1 MLLHRNIADMFTRAR
16 RLFSHLMRHRST
28 RVTTEGTRFL
38 FFTLAVAVAA
48 INTGNNLFYLLLAM
62 MLSIILMSGLMAEY
76 CLRRLEFH
84 RHLPDL
90 VYAGEP
96 ITATTVVAN
105 RKSRLPSFSLR
116 LWDVMGEQEIDR
128 GLTMWQLMPGAS
140 QILSYPL
147 IATRR
152 GRLRFDGVRVGT
164 SFPFGLFHKKAYY
177 PLEGAVVVAPVIRPV
192 ESSLLHG
199 LTSFGQDAS
208 LSRKGHGSELY
219 NLRQYHA
226 GDDSRT
232 IHWLSTARTSKLMV
246 REMEAEDQRRVTLM
260 LSLLA
265 PLSHEQ
271 LFEEAVSL
279 TASLARDL
287 GERGYQVRLVAGEI
301 SSPFGQ
307 GEGHLLRLMEILALC
322 ERLPPDGPEIPSAL
336 SDVSY
341 DPEGGAT
348 ILLTPWEEPRKL
360 FHGIHPDGVVTESML
375 QSRLHAV

>member
-1 MLLHRNIADMFTRAR
+1 MLTRAR
-16 RLFSHLMRHRST
+16 RLLRHLVWYRST
-28 RVTTEGTRFL
+28 RVTAEGTRFL

-96 ITATTVVAN
+96 MTATTVVAN
-105 RKSRLPSFSLR
+105 RKSRLPSFSLH

-140 QILSYPL
+140 QIHSYPV

-177 PLEGAVVVAPVIRPV
+177 PLDGSVVVAPIIRPV
-192 ESSLLHG
+192 ESGLLQG
-199 LTSFGQDAS
+199 LMLFGQDVS
-208 LSRKGHGSELY
+208 LPRKGHGNDLY
-219 NLRQYHA
+219 NLRQYQS

-260 LSLLA
+260 LSLFA
-265 PLSHEQ
+265 PPTHEA

-279 TASLARDL
+279 TASMARDL
-287 GERGYQVRLVAGEI
+287 GGRGYQVRLVVGETW
-301 SSPFGQ
+301 SRFGQ
-307 GEGHLLRLMEILALC
+307 GEAHLFQIMEALALC
-322 ERLPPDGPEIPSAL
+322 ERVTPDEAEVQSFPNG
-336 SDVSY
+336 VSY
-341 DPEGGAT
+341 DSEGGAT
-348 ILLTPWEEPRKL
+348 VLLAPWGEPRVL
-360 FHGIHPDGVVTESML
+360 FREVRPDGIVTESML
-375 QSRLHAV
+375 RGRLHAV

>member
-1 MLLHRNIADMFTRAR
+1 MLTIVR
-16 RLFSHLMRHRST
+16 RLFRHLLRHRST
-28 RVTTEGTRFL
+28 RVTTEGARFL

-62 MLSIILMSGLMAEY
+62 MLSIILMSGIMAES

-90 VYAGEP
+90 VHAGEP
-96 ITATTVVAN
+96 VTATVVVAN
-105 RKSRLPSFSLR
+105 RKTRLPSFSLH
-116 LWDVMGEQEIDR
+116 LWDVTGEQDIDR
-128 GLTMWQLMPGAS
+128 GLTVWQLMPGAS

-177 PLEGAVVVAPVIRPV
+177 PLDGSVVVAPVIRPV
-192 ESSLLHG
+192 ESIFLQNLA
-199 LTSFGQDAS
+199 LFGQDFS
-208 LSRKGHGSELY
+208 LPRKGHGSDLY

-246 REMEAEDQRRVTLM
+246 RETEAEDQRRVTLL

-265 PLSHEQ
+265 SLSHER

-279 TASLARDL
+279 TASLAQDL
-287 GERGYQVRLVAGEI
+287 AAKGYQVRLVVGGV

-307 GEGHLLRLMEILALC
+307 GEAHLLRLMETLALC
-322 ERLPPDGPEIPSAL
+322 ERWSPDGPESQSPAD
-336 SDVSY
+336 DVSY

-348 ILLTPWEEPRKL
+348 ILLAPWGEPRKL
-360 FHGIHPDGVVTESML
+360 FRGVHPDGIVTESML
-375 QSRLHAV
+375 QGRLHAV

>member
-1 MLLHRNIADMFTRAR
+1 MLTRAR
-16 RLFSHLMRHRST
+16 RLFRYLVWHRST

-84 RHLPDL
+84 RHLPGL
-90 VYAGEP
+90 VYVGEP
-96 ITATTVVAN
+96 MTATTVVAN

-116 LWDVMGEQEIDR
+116 LWDVTGEQEIDR

-152 GRLRFDGVRVGT
+152 GRLCFDGVRVGT

-177 PLEGAVVVAPVIRPV
+177 PLDGSVLVAPAIRPV
-192 ESSLLHG
+192 ESGLLQG
-199 LTSFGQDAS
+199 LTLFGQDVS
-208 LSRKGHGSELY
+208 LPRKGHGSDLY
-219 NLRQYHA
+219 NLRQYQA

-265 PLSHEQ
+265 PLSHEP

-279 TASLARDL
+279 AASMARDL
-287 GERGYQVRLVAGEI
+287 GQRGYQVRLIVGRKW
-301 SSPFGQ
+301 SHFGQ
-307 GEGHLLRLMEILALC
+307 GEAHLAQLMETLALC
-322 ERLPPDGPEIPSAL
+322 ERLVPDGSEAQSF
-336 SDVSY
+336 SCVDSY
-341 DPEGGAT
+341 DSEGGAT
-348 ILLTPWEEPRKL
+348 ILLAPWGDPRTFL
-360 FHGIHPDGVVTESML
+360 RGVRPDSIVTESIL
-375 QSRLHAV
+375 QGRLHAV

>member
-1 MLLHRNIADMFTRAR
+1 MLTSAR
-16 RLFSHLMRHRST
+16 RLFRHFLRHRST

-62 MLSIILMSGLMAEY
+62 MLSIILMSGIMAES

-96 ITATTVVAN
+96 VTATVVVAN
-105 RKSRLPSFSLR
+105 RKSRLPSFSLH
-116 LWDVMGEQEIDR
+116 LWDVTGEQEFDR
-128 GLTMWQLMPGAS
+128 GLTVWQLMPGAS

-177 PLEGAVVVAPVIRPV
+177 PLDGSVVVAPFIRPV
-192 ESSLLHG
+192 ESALLQG
-199 LTSFGQDAS
+199 LTLFGQDLS
-208 LSRKGHGSELY
+208 LPRKGHGSDLY
-219 NLRQYHA
+219 NLRQYQA

-246 REMEAEDQRRVTLM
+246 RETEAEDQRRVTLM

-265 PLSHEQ
+265 PLNHER

-279 TASLARDL
+279 TASMAQDL
-287 GERGYQVRLVAGEI
+287 GARGYQVRLVVGGV

-307 GEGHLLRLMEILALC
+307 GEAHLLQLLETLALC
-322 ERLPPDGPEIPSAL
+322 ERWSPDRPEHQTF
-336 SDVSY
+336 SDNDSY

-348 ILLTPWEEPRKL
+348 ILFVPWGEPREL
-360 FHGIHPDGVVTESML
+360 FRGVRADGIVTEPML
-375 QSRLHAV
+375 QGRLHAI

>member
-1 MLLHRNIADMFTRAR
+1 MLTSVR
-16 RLFSHLMRHRST
+16 RLFSHFLRHRST

-62 MLSIILMSGLMAEY
+62 MLSIILMSGIMAEY

-96 ITATTVVAN
+96 VTATVVVAN
-105 RKSRLPSFSLR
+105 RKSRLPSFSLH
-116 LWDVMGEQEIDR
+116 LWDVTGKQDFDR
-128 GLTMWQLMPGAS
+128 GLTLWQLMPGAS
-140 QILSYPL
+140 QILSYPF

-177 PLEGAVVVAPVIRPV
+177 PLDGSIVVAPIVRPLERTFLRDV
-192 ESSLLHG
+192 AL
-199 LTSFGQDAS
+199 FGQDMS
-208 LSRKGHGSELY
+208 LSRKGHGSDLY

-226 GDDSRT
+226 GDDSRS

-246 REMEAEDQRRVTLM
+246 RETEAEDQRRVTLM

-265 PLSHEQ
+265 PPSHEQ

-279 TASLARDL
+279 TASMVQDL
-287 GERGYQVRLVAGEI
+287 GARGYHVRLVVGEV

-307 GEGHLLRLMEILALC
+307 GEAHLLGLMETLALC
-322 ERLPPDGPEIPSAL
+322 ERRHLDGPESQPPSGE
-336 SDVSY
+336 VSY

-348 ILLTPWEEPRKL
+348 ILLVPWGEARTV
-360 FHGIHPDGVVTESML
+360 FHGVKPDGIVSESVL
-375 QSRLHAV
+375 QGRLHAV

>member
-1 MLLHRNIADMFTRAR
+1 MLTRAR
-16 RLFSHLMRHRST
+16 RLFRHFLRHRST
-28 RVTTEGTRFL
+28 RVTTEGARFL

-62 MLSIILMSGLMAEY
+62 MLSIILMSGIMAEL
-76 CLRRLEFH
+76 CLRRLAFH

-96 ITATTVVAN
+96 VTATVVVAN
-105 RKSRLPSFSLR
+105 RKSRLPSFSLH
-116 LWDVMGEQEIDR
+116 LWDVAGEQDIDR
-128 GLTMWQLMPGAS
+128 GLTVWQLMPGAS
-140 QILSYPL
+140 QILSHPL

-177 PLEGAVVVAPVIRPV
+177 SLDGSVVVAPVIQPV
-192 ESSLLHG
+192 ESALLQG
-199 LTSFGQDAS
+199 LALFGQDIS
-208 LSRKGHGSELY
+208 LSRKGHGSDLY
-219 NLRQYHA
+219 NLRQYQA

-246 REMEAEDQRRVTLM
+246 REMEAEDQRRVTLL

-279 TASLARDL
+279 TASLAQDL
-287 GERGYQVRLVAGEI
+287 GARGYQVRLVVGGM

-307 GEGHLLRLMEILALC
+307 NEAHFLQLMESLALC
-322 ERLPPDGPEIPSAL
+322 ERRNPDGPEPQL
-336 SDVSY
+336 FLDDVSY
-341 DPEGGAT
+341 DSEGGST
-348 ILLTPWEEPRKL
+348 ILIVPWGEPRKL
-360 FHGIHPDGVVTESML
+360 FRGVRPDGLVTESML
-375 QSRLHAV
+375 QGRLHAV

>member
-1 MLLHRNIADMFTRAR
+1 MLTSVR
-16 RLFSHLMRHRST
+16 RLLRHLMRHRST

-62 MLSIILMSGLMAEY
+62 MLSIILMSGIMAEY

-96 ITATTVVAN
+96 VTATVVVAN
-105 RKSRLPSFSLR
+105 RKSRLPSFSLH
-116 LWDVMGEQEIDR
+116 LWDVTGEQEFDR
-128 GLTMWQLMPGAS
+128 GLTVWQLMPGAS

-177 PLEGAVVVAPVIRPV
+177 PLDGSVVVAPVIRPV
-192 ESSLLHG
+192 ESALLQG
-199 LTSFGQDAS
+199 LTLFGQDFS
-208 LSRKGHGSELY
+208 LPRKGHGSDLY
-219 NLRQYHA
+219 NLRQYQA

-246 REMEAEDQRRVTLM
+246 RETEAEDQRRVTLL

-265 PLSHEQ
+265 PLSHER

-279 TASLARDL
+279 TASMAQDL
-287 GERGYQVRLVAGEI
+287 GARGYQVRLVVGGV

-307 GEGHLLRLMEILALC
+307 GEAHLLRLMEALALC
-322 ERLPPDGPEIPSAL
+322 ERWSPDGAESRSS
-336 SDVSY
+336 SDDASY

-348 ILLTPWEEPRKL
+348 ILLVPWGEPRKL
-360 FHGIHPDGVVTESML
+360 FRGVRSDGIVTESML
-375 QSRLHAV
+375 QGRLHAV

>member
-1 MLLHRNIADMFTRAR
+1 MLTSAR
-16 RLFSHLMRHRST
+16 RLIRHLLQRRST

-62 MLSIILMSGLMAEY
+62 MLSIILMSGLMAEF

-84 RHLPDL
+84 RHLPEL

-96 ITATTVVAN
+96 VTATVVVAN
-105 RKSRLPSFSLR
+105 RKTRLPSFSLHLR
-116 LWDVMGEQEIDR
+116 DVTGEQEIDR
-128 GLTMWQLMPGAS
+128 GLTLWQLMPGAS

-177 PLEGAVVVAPVIRPV
+177 PLEGSVVVAPTVRPV
-192 ESSLLHG
+192 ERAFLQDLALS
-199 LTSFGQDAS
+199 GQDVS
-208 LSRKGHGSELY
+208 LPRKGHGSDLY

-265 PLSHEQ
+265 PLSHER

-279 TASLARDL
+279 TASMVHDFGA
-287 GERGYQVRLVAGEI
+287 RGYQVRLVVGEV

-307 GEGHLLRLMEILALC
+307 GEAHLLSLMETLALC
-322 ERLPPDGPEIPSAL
+322 ERRSPDGPEHQAPSENGA
-336 SDVSY
+336 Y

-348 ILLTPWEEPRKL
+348 ILVVPWGEPKKV
-360 FHGIHPDGVVTESML
+360 FHGVRPDGIVTESML
-375 QSRLHAV
+375 QGRQHAV

>member
-1 MLLHRNIADMFTRAR
+1 MLTSAR
-16 RLFSHLMRHRST
+16 RLFRHLLRHRST

-62 MLSIILMSGLMAEY
+62 MLSIILMSGIMAEY

-84 RHLPDL
+84 RYLPEL

-96 ITATTVVAN
+96 MTATVVVAN
-105 RKSRLPSFSLR
+105 RKSRLPSFSLH
-116 LWDVMGEQEIDR
+116 LWDVTGKQDFDR
-128 GLTMWQLMPGAS
+128 GLTLWQLMPGAS

-147 IATRR
+147 LATRR

-177 PLEGAVVVAPVIRPV
+177 PLDGSVVVAPTVRPL
-192 ESSLLHG
+192 ESTFLQDLA
-199 LTSFGQDAS
+199 LFGQDMS
-208 LSRKGHGSELY
+208 LPRKGHGSDLY

-226 GDDSRT
+226 GDDSRS

-246 REMEAEDQRRVTLM
+246 RETEAEDQRRVTLM

-265 PLSHEQ
+265 PLSHEE
-271 LFEEAVSL
+271 LFEGAVSL
-279 TASLARDL
+279 AASMVQNL
-287 GERGYQVRLVAGEI
+287 GTRGYQIRLVVGGV

-307 GEGHLLRLMEILALC
+307 GEAHLLSLMETLALC
-322 ERLPPDGPEIPSAL
+322 ERRSPDGRESQPS
-336 SDVSY
+336 SDDVSY

-348 ILLTPWEEPRKL
+348 ILLVPWGEARKV
-360 FHGIHPDGVVTESML
+360 FHGVKPDGIVSESVL
-375 QSRLHAV
+375 QGRQHAV

>member
-1 MLLHRNIADMFTRAR
+1 MLTSAR
-16 RLFSHLMRHRST
+16 RLFRHFLRHRST

-62 MLSIILMSGLMAEY
+62 MLSIILMSGIMAES

-96 ITATTVVAN
+96 VTATVVVAN
-105 RKSRLPSFSLR
+105 RKSRLPSFSLH
-116 LWDVMGEQEIDR
+116 LWDVTGEQEFDR
-128 GLTMWQLMPGAS
+128 GLTVWQLMPGAS
-140 QILSYPL
+140 QISSYPL

-177 PLEGAVVVAPVIRPV
+177 PLDGSVVVAPFIRPV
-192 ESSLLHG
+192 ESALLQG
-199 LTSFGQDAS
+199 LTLFGQDLS
-208 LSRKGHGSELY
+208 LPRKGHGSDLY
-219 NLRQYHA
+219 NLRQYQA

-246 REMEAEDQRRVTLM
+246 RETEAEDQRRVTLM

-265 PLSHEQ
+265 PLSHER

-279 TASLARDL
+279 TASMAQDL
-287 GERGYQVRLVAGEI
+287 GARGYQVRLVVGGV

-307 GEGHLLRLMEILALC
+307 GEAHLLQLMETLALC
-322 ERLPPDGPEIPSAL
+322 ERWSPDGPEHQTF
-336 SDVSY
+336 SDNDSY

-348 ILLTPWEEPRKL
+348 ILFVPWGEPREL
-360 FHGIHPDGVVTESML
+360 FRGVRADGIVTEPML
-375 QSRLHAV
+375 QGRLHAI

>member
-1 MLLHRNIADMFTRAR
+1 MLTRAH
-16 RLFSHLMRHRST
+16 RLFRHLLRHRST
-28 RVTTEGTRFL
+28 RVTTEGARFL

-62 MLSIILMSGLMAEY
+62 MLSIILMSGIMAEC

-96 ITATTVVAN
+96 VTATVVVAN
-105 RKSRLPSFSLR
+105 RKSRLPSFSLH
-116 LWDVMGEQEIDR
+116 LWDVTGEQDIDR
-128 GLTMWQLMPGAS
+128 GLTLWQLMPGAS

-177 PLEGAVVVAPVIRPV
+177 PLDGSVVVAPVIRPV
-192 ESSLLHG
+192 ESALLQG
-199 LTSFGQDAS
+199 LTLFGQDFS
-208 LSRKGHGSELY
+208 LPRKGHGSDLY
-219 NLRQYHA
+219 NLRQYQA

-246 REMEAEDQRRVTLM
+246 RETEAEDQRRVTLL

-265 PLSHEQ
+265 PFSHER

-279 TASLARDL
+279 TASMVQDL
-287 GERGYQVRLVAGEI
+287 GARGYQVRLVVGGV

-307 GEGHLLRLMEILALC
+307 GEAHLLSLMETLALC
-322 ERLPPDGPEIPSAL
+322 ERRSSDGPGSQSL
-336 SDVSY
+336 SDDVSY

-348 ILLTPWEEPRKL
+348 ILLAPWGEPRKL
-360 FHGIHPDGVVTESML
+360 FRGVRPDGIVTESML
-375 QSRLHAV
+375 QGRLHAV

>member
-1 MLLHRNIADMFTRAR
+1 MLTSAR
-16 RLFSHLMRHRST
+16 RLFRQFLRHRST

-62 MLSIILMSGLMAEY
+62 MLSIILMSGIMAES

-96 ITATTVVAN
+96 VTATVVVAN
-105 RKSRLPSFSLR
+105 RKSRLPSFSLH
-116 LWDVMGEQEIDR
+116 LWDVTGEQEFDR
-128 GLTMWQLMPGAS
+128 GLTVWQLMPGAS
-140 QILSYPL
+140 QISSYPL

-177 PLEGAVVVAPVIRPV
+177 PLDGSVVVAPFIRPV
-192 ESSLLHG
+192 ESALLQG
-199 LTSFGQDAS
+199 LTLFGQDLS
-208 LSRKGHGSELY
+208 LPRKGHGSDLY
-219 NLRQYHA
+219 NLRQYQA

-246 REMEAEDQRRVTLM
+246 RETEAEDQRRVTLM

-265 PLSHEQ
+265 PLSHER

-279 TASLARDL
+279 TASMAQDL
-287 GERGYQVRLVAGEI
+287 GARGYQVRLVVGGV

-307 GEGHLLRLMEILALC
+307 GEAHLLQLMETLALC
-322 ERLPPDGPEIPSAL
+322 ERWSPDGPEHQSF
-336 SDVSY
+336 SDNDSY

-348 ILLTPWEEPRKL
+348 ILFVPWGEPREL
-360 FHGIHPDGVVTESML
+360 FRGVRADGIVTEPML
-375 QSRLHAV
+375 QGRLHAI

>member
-1 MLLHRNIADMFTRAR
+1 MFIRVR
-16 RLFSHLMRHRST
+16 RLFRHLVRHRST

-62 MLSIILMSGLMAEY
+62 MLSIILVSGLMAEY

-96 ITATTVVAN
+96 MTATTVVAN

-116 LWDVMGEQEIDR
+116 LWDMMGEQEIDR

-164 SFPFGLFHKKAYY
+164 SFPFGLFYKKAYY
-177 PLEGAVVVAPVIRPV
+177 PLDGSVVVAPIIRPV
-192 ESSLLHG
+192 ESGLLQG
-199 LTSFGQDAS
+199 LTLFGQDVS

-219 NLRQYHA
+219 NLRQYQA

-260 LSLLA
+260 LSLFA
-265 PLSHEQ
+265 PLSHEA

-279 TASLARDL
+279 TASMARDL
-287 GERGYQVRLVAGEI
+287 GDRGYQVRLVAGETW
-301 SSPFGQ
+301 SHFGQ
-307 GEGHLLRLMEILALC
+307 GEAHLVRLMETLALC
-322 ERLPPDGPEIPSAL
+322 ERLTPDESEIPSCTGGAA
-336 SDVSY
+336 Y
-341 DPEGGAT
+341 DSEGGAT
-348 ILLTPWEEPRKL
+348 ILLAPWGEPRML
-360 FHGIHPDGVVTESML
+360 FRGVRPDGIVTESML
-375 QSRLHAV
+375 QGRLHAV

>member
-1 MLLHRNIADMFTRAR
+1 MLTSAR
-16 RLFSHLMRHRST
+16 RLFKHLLRHRST

-62 MLSIILMSGLMAEY
+62 MLSIILMSGIMAEY
-76 CLRRLEFH
+76 CLRRLAFH
-84 RHLPDL
+84 RYLPEL

-96 ITATTVVAN
+96 MTATVVVAN
-105 RKSRLPSFSLR
+105 RKSRLPSFSLH
-116 LWDVMGEQEIDR
+116 LWDVTGKQDFDR
-128 GLTMWQLMPGAS
+128 GLTLWQLMPGAS

-177 PLEGAVVVAPVIRPV
+177 PLDGSVVVAPTVRPL
-192 ESSLLHG
+192 ESTFLQDLA
-199 LTSFGQDAS
+199 LFGQDMS
-208 LSRKGHGSELY
+208 LPRKGHGSDLY

-226 GDDSRT
+226 GDDSRS

-246 REMEAEDQRRVTLM
+246 RETEAEDQRRVTLM
-260 LSLLA
+260 LSPLA
-265 PLSHEQ
+265 PLSHER

-279 TASLARDL
+279 TASMLQDF
-287 GERGYQVRLVAGEI
+287 GSKGYQVRLVVGGV
-301 SSPFGQ
+301 SSPFGH
-307 GEGHLLRLMEILALC
+307 GEAHLVRLMEILALC
-322 ERLPPDGPEIPSAL
+322 ERWNPDGPESQPPSD
-336 SDVSY
+336 DVSY

-348 ILLTPWEEPRKL
+348 ILLVPWGEPRKV
-360 FHGIHPDGVVTESML
+360 FHGVRPDGIVSESVL
-375 QSRLHAV
+375 QGRLHAV

>member
-1 MLLHRNIADMFTRAR
+1 MLTRAHRLLKHLVR
-16 RLFSHLMRHRST
+16 RRTT

-62 MLSIILMSGLMAEY
+62 MLSIILMSGITAEY

-90 VYAGEP
+90 VYVGEP
-96 ITATTVVAN
+96 MTATVVMAN
-105 RKSRLPSFSLR
+105 RKSRFPSFSLH
-116 LWDVMGEQEIDR
+116 LWDVAGAQEIDR
-128 GLTMWQLMPGAS
+128 GLMVWQLKPGAS
-140 QILSYPL
+140 HIVSYPL
-147 IATRR
+147 MATRR
-152 GRLRFDGVRVGT
+152 GPLRFDGVCVGT

-177 PLEGAVVVAPVIRPV
+177 PLNGSVLVAPMIRSV
-192 ESSLLHG
+192 DSALFQG
-199 LTSFGQDAS
+199 LPLFGQDFS
-208 LSRKGHGSELY
+208 LPRKGHGNELY

-246 REMEAEDQRRVTLM
+246 REMEAEDQRRVTLI

-265 PLSHEQ
+265 PLSHET

-279 TASLARDL
+279 TASMARDL
-287 GERGYQVRLVAGEI
+287 GERGYQIRLVVGAAR
-301 SSPFGQ
+301 SHFGQ
-307 GEGHLLRLMEILALC
+307 GEAHLLRLMEMLALC
-322 ERLPPDGPEIPSAL
+322 ERAAPGDSEHQAIATPAP
-336 SDVSY
+336 Y

-348 ILLTPWEEPRKL
+348 IVLAPWGEPGKL
-360 FHGIHPDGVVTESML
+360 FRGVRLDGIVTESVL
-375 QSRLHAV
+375 QGRLHAI

>member
-1 MLLHRNIADMFTRAR
+1 MLTSVR
-16 RLFSHLMRHRST
+16 RLFRHLMRHRST

-38 FFTLAVAVAA
+38 FFTFAVAVAA

-62 MLSIILMSGLMAEY
+62 MLSIILMSGIMAEA

-96 ITATTVVAN
+96 VTATVVVAN
-105 RKSRLPSFSLR
+105 RKSRLPSFSLH
-116 LWDVMGEQEIDR
+116 LWDVTGEQDIDR
-128 GLTMWQLMPGAS
+128 GLTLWQLMPGAS

-177 PLEGAVVVAPVIRPV
+177 PLDASVVVAPVIRPV
-192 ESSLLHG
+192 ESTFLQNLAV
-199 LTSFGQDAS
+199 LGQDLS
-208 LSRKGHGSELY
+208 LPRKGHGSDLY

-246 REMEAEDQRRVTLM
+246 RETEAEISGVSRSCFHFSPHLAMSGCLRKPSHLPRRWRRILRQRDIRSDWLSEGCHLRLAKVMSISYGSWKLWRSVNDGVPMDQRVSRPLM
-260 LSLLA
+260 MLRMILKGE
-265 PLSHEQ
+265 PLFCSHRGG
-271 LFEEAVSL
+271 SRGSSS
-279 TASLARDL
+279 TAFT
-287 GERGYQVRLVAGEI
+287 
-301 SSPFGQ
+301 P
-307 GEGHLLRLMEILALC
+307 MAL
-322 ERLPPDGPEIPSAL
+322 
-336 SDVSY
+336 
-341 DPEGGAT
+341 
-348 ILLTPWEEPRKL
+348 
-360 FHGIHPDGVVTESML
+360 
-375 QSRLHAV
+375 

>member
-1 MLLHRNIADMFTRAR
+1 MVSIVR
-16 RLFSHLMRHRST
+16 RLFRHLMRRRST

-62 MLSIILMSGLMAEY
+62 MLSIILMSGIIAES

-84 RHLPDL
+84 RHLPEL

-96 ITATTVVAN
+96 MTATVVVAN
-105 RKSRLPSFSLR
+105 RKTRLPSFSLH
-116 LWDVMGEQEIDR
+116 LWDATGEQEIDR
-128 GLTMWQLMPGAS
+128 GLTLWQLMPGAS

-164 SFPFGLFHKKAYY
+164 SFPFGLFLKKAYY
-177 PLEGAVVVAPVIRPV
+177 PLDGSVVVAPAVRPV
-192 ESSLLHG
+192 ESTFLQEIAL
-199 LTSFGQDAS
+199 FGQDLS
-208 LSRKGHGSELY
+208 LPRKGHGSDLY

-226 GDDSRT
+226 GDDSRS

-246 REMEAEDQRRVTLM
+246 RETEAEDQRRVTLM

-265 PLSHEQ
+265 PLSHER
-271 LFEEAVSL
+271 LFEDAVSL
-279 TASLARDL
+279 TASMAQDF
-287 GERGYQVRLVAGEI
+287 GARGYQVRLVVGGV

-307 GEGHLLRLMEILALC
+307 GEAHLLGLMESLALC
-322 ERLPPDGPEIPSAL
+322 ERSSPDGRESPAPSDKGA
-336 SDVSY
+336 Y

-348 ILLTPWEEPRKL
+348 IVLVPWGEARKV
-360 FHGIHPDGVVTESML
+360 FHGVRADGIVSESVL
-375 QSRLHAV
+375 QGRQHAV

>member
-1 MLLHRNIADMFTRAR
+1 MLTRAR
-16 RLFSHLMRHRST
+16 RLFRHFLRHRST

-62 MLSIILMSGLMAEY
+62 MLSIILMSGIMAEY

-84 RHLPDL
+84 RHLPPL

-96 ITATTVVAN
+96 MTATVVVAN

-116 LWDVMGEQEIDR
+116 LWDVTGEQEIDR
-128 GLTMWQLMPGAS
+128 GLTVWQLMPGAS
-140 QILSYPL
+140 HILSYPL

-152 GRLRFDGVRVGT
+152 GRLCFDGVRVGT

-177 PLEGAVVVAPVIRPV
+177 PLDGSVVVAPVVRPV
-192 ESSLLHG
+192 EKTLLQRLSLL
-199 LTSFGQDAS
+199 GQDFS
-208 LSRKGHGSELY
+208 LPRKGHGSDLY

-246 REMEAEDQRRVTLM
+246 REMEAEDQRRVTLI

-265 PLSHEQ
+265 PLSHDPQ
-271 LFEEAVSL
+271 FEEAVSL
-279 TASLARDL
+279 TASMARDL
-287 GERGYQVRLVAGEI
+287 GARGYQVRLIAGETR
-301 SSPFGQ
+301 SHFGQ
-307 GEGHLLRLMEILALC
+307 GEAHLLRLMETLALC
-322 ERLPPDGPEIPSAL
+322 ERSTPDRRESVSSFESA
-336 SDVSY
+336 SY
-341 DPEGGAT
+341 DSEGGAT
-348 ILLTPWEEPRKL
+348 ILLVPWGEPRTL
-360 FHGIHPDGVVTESML
+360 FRGVRPDGIVSESML
-375 QSRLHAV
+375 QGRHDAV

>member
-1 MLLHRNIADMFTRAR
+1 MLTRAH
-16 RLFSHLMRHRST
+16 RLFRHLLRHRST
-28 RVTTEGTRFL
+28 RVTTEGARFL

-62 MLSIILMSGLMAEY
+62 MLSIILMSGIMAEC

-96 ITATTVVAN
+96 VTATVVVAN
-105 RKSRLPSFSLR
+105 RKSRLPSFSLH
-116 LWDVMGEQEIDR
+116 LWDVTGEQDIDR
-128 GLTMWQLMPGAS
+128 GLTLWQLMPGAS

-152 GRLRFDGVRVGT
+152 GRLCFDGVRVGT

-177 PLEGAVVVAPVIRPV
+177 PLDGSVVVAPVIRPV
-192 ESSLLHG
+192 ESALLQG
-199 LTSFGQDAS
+199 LTLFGQDFS
-208 LSRKGHGSELY
+208 LPRKGHGSDLY
-219 NLRQYHA
+219 NLRQYQA

-246 REMEAEDQRRVTLM
+246 RETEAEDQRRVTLL

-265 PLSHEQ
+265 PLSHER

-279 TASLARDL
+279 TASMTQDL
-287 GERGYQVRLVAGEI
+287 GARGYQVRLVVGGV

-307 GEGHLLRLMEILALC
+307 GEAHLLSLMETLALC
-322 ERLPPDGPEIPSAL
+322 ERRSPDGPKSQSPAD
-336 SDVSY
+336 DVSY

-348 ILLTPWEEPRKL
+348 ILLAPWGEPRKL
-360 FHGIHPDGVVTESML
+360 FRGVRPDGIVTESML
-375 QSRLHAV
+375 QGRLHAL

>member
-1 MLLHRNIADMFTRAR
+1 MLTSAR
-16 RLFSHLMRHRST
+16 RLFRHFVRHRST

-62 MLSIILMSGLMAEY
+62 MLSIILMSGIMAEG

-96 ITATTVVAN
+96 MTATVVVAN
-105 RKSRLPSFSLR
+105 RKSRLPSYSLH
-116 LWDVMGEQEIDR
+116 LWDVTGEQEIDR
-128 GLTMWQLMPGAS
+128 GLTMWQLKSGAS
-140 QILSYPL
+140 QILSYPV

-152 GRLRFDGVRVGT
+152 GRLSFDGVRVGT

-177 PLEGAVVVAPVIRPV
+177 PLAGSIVVAPVIRPL
-192 ESSLLHG
+192 EPTLLQD
-199 LTSFGQDAS
+199 LAMFGQDGS
-208 LSRKGHGSELY
+208 LPRKGHGSDLY
-219 NLRQYHA
+219 NLRQYQA

-246 REMEAEDQRRVTLM
+246 RETEAEDQRRVTLM
-260 LSLLA
+260 LSLFA
-265 PLSHEQ
+265 PLSHER

-279 TASLARDL
+279 TASLAREL
-287 GERGYQVRLVAGEI
+287 GARGYQVRLVVGG
-301 SSPFGQ
+301 STSTFGQ
-307 GEGHLLRLMEILALC
+307 GEPHFLRLMETLALC
-322 ERLPPDGPEIPSAL
+322 ERRNPESPESQSYAET
-336 SDVSY
+336 DTY

-348 ILLTPWEEPRKL
+348 ILLVPWGESSQV
-360 FHGIHPDGVVTESML
+360 FCNVSADGVVTESVL
-375 QSRLHAV
+375 QGRLHAV

>member
-1 MLLHRNIADMFTRAR
+1 MLTSAR
-16 RLFSHLMRHRST
+16 RLFRHLLRHRST

-48 INTGNNLFYLLLAM
+48 INTGNNLFYLVVVV
-62 MLSIILMSGLMAEY
+62 MLSIILMSGLVAEY

-84 RHLPDL
+84 RYLPEF

-96 ITATTVVAN
+96 TTATVVVAN
-105 RKSRLPSFSLR
+105 RKSRLPSFCLH
-116 LWDVMGEQEIDR
+116 LWDVTGKQDFDR
-128 GLTMWQLMPGAS
+128 GLTLWQLMPGAS

-177 PLEGAVVVAPVIRPV
+177 PLDGSVVVAPTVRPL
-192 ESSLLHG
+192 ESTFLQGLSLI
-199 LTSFGQDAS
+199 GQDLS
-208 LSRKGHGSELY
+208 LPRKGHGSDLY

-226 GDDSRT
+226 GDDSRS

-246 REMEAEDQRRVTLM
+246 RETEAEDQRRVTLL

-265 PLSHEQ
+265 PLSHEE

-279 TASLARDL
+279 AASMVQDL
-287 GERGYQVRLVAGEI
+287 VARGYQVRLVVGGV

-307 GEGHLLRLMEILALC
+307 GEAHLLSLMEVLALC
-322 ERLPPDGPEIPSAL
+322 ERWSPDEPESHSL
-336 SDVSY
+336 SDDVSY
-341 DPEGGAT
+341 NPEGGAT
-348 ILLTPWEEPRKL
+348 ILLLPWGEAKKFFR
-360 FHGIHPDGVVTESML
+360 GVRPDGIVSESVL
-375 QSRLHAV
+375 QGTQHAV

>member
-1 MLLHRNIADMFTRAR
+1 MFTSAR
-16 RLFSHLMRHRST
+16 RLFRHLLRHRST

-48 INTGNNLFYLLLAM
+48 INTGNNLFYLFLAM
-62 MLSIILMSGLMAEY
+62 MLSIILMSGIMAEY

-96 ITATTVVAN
+96 VTATVVVAN
-105 RKSRLPSFSLR
+105 RKSRLPSFSLH
-116 LWDVMGEQEIDR
+116 LWDVTGRQDFDR
-128 GLTMWQLMPGAS
+128 GLTLWQLMPGAS

-147 IATRR
+147 LATRR

-164 SFPFGLFHKKAYY
+164 SFPFGLFLKKAYY
-177 PLEGAVVVAPVIRPV
+177 SLDGSVVVAPTVRPV
-192 ESSLLHG
+192 ERTFLQDLA
-199 LTSFGQDAS
+199 LFGQDLS
-208 LSRKGHGSELY
+208 LPRKGHGSDLH

-226 GDDSRT
+226 GDDSRS

-246 REMEAEDQRRVTLM
+246 RESEAEDQRRVTFM
-260 LSLLA
+260 LSLFA
-265 PLSHEQ
+265 PLSHER

-279 TASLARDL
+279 TASMVHDFGA
-287 GERGYQVRLVAGEI
+287 RGYQVRLVVGGV

-307 GEGHLLRLMEILALC
+307 GEAHLLRLMETLALC
-322 ERLPPDGPEIPSAL
+322 ERRSPDGPESQGA
-336 SDVSY
+336 SDDVSY

-348 ILLTPWEEPRKL
+348 ILLVPWGEPRKL
-360 FHGIHPDGVVTESML
+360 FRGVRPDGIVSEAVL
-375 QSRLHAV
+375 QGRQHAV

>member
-1 MLLHRNIADMFTRAR
+1 MLTSVR
-16 RLFSHLMRHRST
+16 RLFRHLMRHRST

-62 MLSIILMSGLMAEY
+62 MLSIILMSGIMAEY

-96 ITATTVVAN
+96 VTATVVVAN
-105 RKSRLPSFSLR
+105 RKSRLPSFSLH
-116 LWDVMGEQEIDR
+116 LWDVTGEQEFDR
-128 GLTMWQLMPGAS
+128 GLTVWQLMPGAS

-177 PLEGAVVVAPVIRPV
+177 PLDGSVVVAPVIRPV
-192 ESSLLHG
+192 ESALLQG
-199 LTSFGQDAS
+199 LTLFGQDFS
-208 LSRKGHGSELY
+208 LPRKGHGSDLY
-219 NLRQYHA
+219 NLRQYQA

-246 REMEAEDQRRVTLM
+246 RETEAEDQRRVTLL

-265 PLSHEQ
+265 PLSHER

-279 TASLARDL
+279 TASMAQD
-287 GERGYQVRLVAGEI
+287 
-301 SSPFGQ
+301 
-307 GEGHLLRLMEILALC
+307 LLRLMEALALC
-322 ERLPPDGPEIPSAL
+322 ERWSPDGAESRSS
-336 SDVSY
+336 SDDASY

-348 ILLTPWEEPRKL
+348 ILLVPWGEPRKL
-360 FHGIHPDGVVTESML
+360 FRGVRSDGIVTESML
-375 QSRLHAV
+375 QGRLHAV

>member
-1 MLLHRNIADMFTRAR
+1 MLTRAR
-16 RLFSHLMRHRST
+16 RLFRHLLRHRST

-62 MLSIILMSGLMAEY
+62 MLSIILMSGIMAEY

-90 VYAGEP
+90 VYTGEP
-96 ITATTVVAN
+96 VTATVVVAN
-105 RKSRLPSFSLR
+105 RKSRLPSFSLH
-116 LWDVMGEQEIDR
+116 LWDVTGKQDFDR
-128 GLTMWQLMPGAS
+128 GLNVWQLMPGAS

-177 PLEGAVVVAPVIRPV
+177 PLDGSVVVAPVIRPV
-192 ESSLLHG
+192 ESALLQG
-199 LTSFGQDAS
+199 FTLFGQDFS
-208 LSRKGHGSELY
+208 LPRKGHGSDLY
-219 NLRQYHA
+219 NLRQYQA

-246 REMEAEDQRRVTLM
+246 RETEAEDQRRVTLL

-265 PLSHEQ
+265 PLSHER

-279 TASLARDL
+279 TASMVQDFGA
-287 GERGYQVRLVAGEI
+287 RGYQVRLVVGGV

-307 GEGHLLRLMEILALC
+307 GETHLLSLMETLALC
-322 ERLPPDGPEIPSAL
+322 ERRSPDGPESQSL
-336 SDVSY
+336 SDNVSY

-348 ILLTPWEEPRKL
+348 ILLVPWGEPRKL
-360 FHGIHPDGVVTESML
+360 FRGVHPDGIVTESML
-375 QSRLHAV
+375 QGRLHAV